1 MSRTGDVQLR
11 WLTSDPLYPRT
22 VDGIQ
27 AKITEKGTRNLLSRV
42 VQAKNDKETI
52 ATWKSDL
59 NGILH
64 TFNVCSVGSLLLSLT
79 LTFQTE
85 LVVNTNAMVMEIHRN
100 VVTGQAGT
108 SGQHRS
114 VSAAYCPSMTECS
127 PSPRLNPGQLSQTP
141 SSPQSYFYTVSLL
154 ANCLP
159 SYRGHVSDATT

>member
-27 AKITEKGTRNLLSRV
+27 AKITEKGARNILSRI

-64 TFNVCSVGSLLLSLT
+64 TFNVRSAGSLWLSLT
-79 LTFQTE
+79 PTFQTE
-85 LVVNTNAMVMEIHRN
+85 LAVNTNAMVLEIHRN
-100 VVTGQAGT
+100 VVTDQAGT

-114 VSAAYCPSMTECS
+114 VSPTYCPVTTERS
-127 PSPRLNPGQLSQTP
+127 PPPRLNPGQLLRTP
-141 SSPQSYFYTVSLL
+141 
-154 ANCLP
+154 
-159 SYRGHVSDATT
+159 